1 MSSKT
6 RGRYE
11 NINSS
16 LTTSIISQQQ
26 YVPSLLKI
34 ESVVPTRNQRS
45 HHANK
50 LIYRSYSTLGNTT
63 NTTNYKNV
71 SKSKINTNLHRHKA
85 HASKIEQ
92 PDTSKDPV
100 EVNGSQIDNSII
112 VENGVYKIR
121 RSVKERDK
129 QPDRIN
135 LDRRGLSA
143 IPLIES
149 EPNLRL
155 LSLQHNFI
163 NVFHV
168 PVHDRIN
175 EGHEDVEKADTNNN
189 VCRTDNETRSILSG
203 HTNITN
209 GNYSKLGNP
218 NKPFLKQ
225 KSMSRHQ
232 LNVNTVGKT
241 ASPTSFQKS
250 YLLQNK
256 PASVLKKSNSLM
268 INNYTPQA
276 STPSATTNLML
287 FKNKLIATPSFSHEA
302 NSTDSNNCAL
312 QIAAICSPV
321 TVIRSNFSNL
331 VFLDLYNNQIEKID
345 NLNGLKSLTVLL
357 LGKNRI
363 SDISGIVALKQ
374 LRVLDLHG
382 NKIAN
387 VSNKISQL
395 QELKS
400 LNLAGNLLT
409 KIIQTDFAGLF
420 CLKELNL
427 KRNKIKKLSGFTD
440 LTQLERL
447 WLCNNELPSIEDM
460 QSLAKSVN
468 LKEITIENNPISLA
482 GDCVSFLVSYLPLL
496 VSLNQM
502 QITEQV
508 RRAANAWRKSK
519 ENSDKNYQHLTSDVC
534 SNIRREEIISN
545 ARTNWELIRS
555 QQSNIINGRNSRDI
569 IKPAP
574 KPNNVSVTVP
584 SQKYSSSSSN
594 STVSSSIQ
602 QENGMNRNNKVAN
615 GGNAK
620 KPTVDS
626 LRKINRSSSQ
636 ENTGSGSMF
645 SEQDNEPDEYFHLPP
660 ILTPFLEPQKN
671 PSASSMR
678 PNVDSGSSACSSDIE
693 DKKSPKKKSSIPTTP
708 PIFVSLPPSPFELRI
723 TTDEDVGDKPTSYTP
738 PLPCVEPDIFPIPVK
753 AKSPVPHIIE
763 DEVKSKPK
771 ELKEKPTLTI
781 VDNFNGM
788 SLQPVAENN
797 SKPSVKHSGYNSPRV
812 DQDMDKLS
820 TLTQN
825 STAKNSS
832 DSINTIISSVNEA
845 ASSNFS
851 SHSAKKQVHNKRHHM
866 QLVRAQ
872 TARNLSVN
880 HTSHLQNQVPIN
892 QANNQA
898 KLQQNSN
905 KIDKDREQGGDFL
918 VEICG
923 RYLNVYGN
931 GALKFVDKPWNV
943 QKANDVHTVKFSY
956 INFNSI
962 TPILCRIKPRFQN
975 VEHYVFRGN
984 IFNLLY
990 LTKFFYFLLLKKR
1003 I

>member
-11 NINSS
+11 NINSP

-34 ESVVPTRNQRS
+34 ESVVPTRNHRN

-63 NTTNYKNV
+63 TNYKHV

-85 HASKIEQ
+85 HPSRIE
-92 PDTSKDPV
+92 PSEVSKDPV

-121 RSVKERDK
+121 RSAKERDK

-163 NVFHV
+163 NVFHI
-168 PVHDRIN
+168 PDHN

-189 VCRTDNETRSILSG
+189 NVCRTDNENRSILSG
-203 HTNITN
+203 HTNIPN
-209 GNYSKLGNP
+209 GNYNKLGNP
-218 NKPFLKQ
+218 SKPFLKQ

-232 LNVNTVGKT
+232 LNVNLVGKT

-256 PASVLKKSNSLM
+256 PPSVLKKSNSLM

-276 STPSATTNLML
+276 PTPTSTTNFML
-287 FKNKLIATPSFSHEA
+287 FKNKLIATPSFSHEVSA
-302 NSTDSNNCAL
+302 NSVNSTDSNNCAL
-312 QIAAICSPV
+312 QIAAIGSPV

-331 VFLDLYNNQIEKID
+331 VFLDLYNNQIEKIA
-345 NLNGLKSLTVLL
+345 NLDGLKSLTVLL

-387 VSNKISQL
+387 VTNKISQL

-409 KIIQTDFAGLF
+409 KIMQTDFAGLF

-555 QQSNIINGRNSRDI
+555 QQSNIINGKNSRDI

-574 KPNNVSVTVP
+574 KPSNVSVTMP

-594 STVSSSIQ
+594 STVSSNIQ
-602 QENGMNRNNKVAN
+602 PENGLHRNNKVAN
-615 GGNAK
+615 GYAK
-620 KPTVDS
+620 KSAVDS
-626 LRKINRSSSQ
+626 IKKMNRSSSQ
-636 ENTGSGSMF
+636 ENTGSGSLL

-678 PNVDSGSSACSSDIE
+678 PNVDSDSACSSDIE
-693 DKKSPKKKSSIPTTP
+693 EKQSPKKKSSVPTTP

-723 TTDEDVGDKPTSYTP
+723 TTDEDVSDKQTSYTP
-738 PLPCVEPDIFPIPVK
+738 PLPNVEPDIYPIPVK
-753 AKSPVPHIIE
+753 AKSPIPPNE
-763 DEVKSKPK
+763 DETKSKTSK
-771 ELKEKPTLTI
+771 EFKDKPTLTI

-788 SLQPVAENN
+788 SLQPVAENS
-797 SKPSVKHSGYNSPRV
+797 SKSSLKQSGYNSPRI

-832 DSINTIISSVNEA
+832 DSINTLSSMNEA

-851 SHSAKKQVHNKRHHM
+851 SHSAKKPVHNKRHHM

-872 TARNLSVN
+872 TARNLTVN
-880 HTSHLQNQVPIN
+880 HTSHASHLQNQMPIN
-892 QANNQA
+892 QSNNQV
-898 KLQQNSN
+898 KQQQNSN

-962 TPILCRIKPRFQN
+962 SPILCRIKPRFQN
-975 VEHYVFRGN
+975 VEHYVFRG
-984 IFNLLY
+984 
-990 LTKFFYFLLLKKR
+990 
-1003 I
+1003 